1 MKQLQSG
8 QHKSKKVKMVIEIKS
23 DIFTD
28 IGNLRDVNH
37 LITLF
42 SDNRRYGYFCDISE
56 IEGTELYKSLLD
68 IDKLIIEEYFNKHIS
83 ESTKMDFWIE
93 SNSTDSSF
101 NLMEAKRYF
110 NQTFIIIL
118 ENRLNDSY
126 FLNALIEN
134 FKKRSKIIK
143 RHLDN
148 GWLDYGNGGGLDNII
163 NEVNAMMRS
172 FENLPKENHKYL
184 RCFVLVDSDKKFP
197 NDTIKQNRVKL
208 FQFLN
213 KISIP
218 YHELEKR
225 EMENYLPDEVIET
238 IENNNDFIQAY
249 LRLNDSQ
256 KDYFDL
262 EEGFTVNLDS
272 SSAEI
277 QELYANVSVADFKVL
292 RNNKIQLASSFKSEF
307 PKLFS
312 HPKTTQAALKNR
324 VSHQANDANELETI
338 LDKIS
343 KLL

>member
-1 MKQLQSG
+1 
-8 QHKSKKVKMVIEIKS
+8 MVIEIKS

-28 IGNLRDVNH
+28 IGNLKDVNY
-37 LITLF
+37 LIGLF
-42 SDNRRYGYFCDISE
+42 SNNRRYGYFCDISV
-56 IEGTELYKSLLD
+56 IEGTELYKNLLD
-68 IDKLIIEEYFNKHIS
+68 IDKLIIEEYFNKFIS
-83 ESTKMDFWIE
+83 ESTKMDFRIE
-93 SNSTDSSF
+93 CNSSPTTF
-101 NLMEAKRYF
+101 NLEEAKRYF
-110 NQTFIIIL
+110 IQPFIIIL

-126 FLNALIEN
+126 FLNALIAN

-163 NEVNAMMRS
+163 NEVNAMMKP

-197 NDTIKQNRVKL
+197 NDTTKQNRENL

-213 KISIP
+213 SVCIP

-225 EMENYLPDEVIET
+225 EMENYLPDEVIEI

-249 LRLNDSQ
+249 LRLDNLQ

-262 EEGFTVNLDS
+262 EEGFTENLNS
-272 SSAEI
+272 SSTEI
-277 QELYANVSVADFKVL
+277 QKLYANVSEEDYKVL
-292 RNNKIQLASSFKSEF
+292 RNNKIQLSSNFKSEF

-312 HPKTTQAALKNR
+312 HQKVTQEALKNR
-324 VSHQANDANELETI
+324 VSHQANDPNELETI
-338 LDKIS
+338 LDIIS
-343 KLL
+343 KSL

>member
-1 MKQLQSG
+1 
-8 QHKSKKVKMVIEIKS
+8 MVIEINS

-28 IGNLRDVNH
+28 IGNLRDVNY
-37 LITLF
+37 LIGLF
-42 SDNRRYGYFCDISE
+42 SNNRRYGYFCDISV
-56 IEGTELYKSLLD
+56 IEGTEVYKNLLD
-68 IDKLIIEEYFNKHIS
+68 IDKSIIEEYFNKHIS
-83 ESTKMDFWIE
+83 ESTKMDFRIE
-93 SNSTDSSF
+93 CNSSPTTF
-101 NLMEAKRYF
+101 NLEEAKRYF
-110 NQTFIIIL
+110 IQPFIIIL

-126 FLNALIEN
+126 FLNALITN

-163 NEVNAMMRS
+163 NEVNAMMRP
-172 FENLPKENHKYL
+172 FDKLPKENHKYL

-197 NDTIKQNRVKL
+197 TDTTKQNRENL

-213 KISIP
+213 SIGIP
-218 YHELEKR
+218 FHELEKR

-262 EEGFTVNLDS
+262 EEGVTENLN
-272 SSAEI
+272 SSAGEI
-277 QELYANVSVADFKVL
+277 QALYANVSEDDYKVL
-292 RNNKIQLASSFKSEF
+292 RNNKLQLTPGFKSEF

-312 HPKTTQAALKNR
+312 HQKVTQEALKNR
-324 VSHQANDANELETI
+324 VSHQVNDPNELETI

-343 KLL
+343 ILL

>member
-1 MKQLQSG
+1 
-8 QHKSKKVKMVIEIKS
+8 MVIEIKS

-28 IGNLRDVNH
+28 IGNLKDVNY
-37 LITLF
+37 LIGLF
-42 SDNRRYGYFCDISE
+42 SNNRRYGYFCDISV
-56 IEGTELYKSLLD
+56 IEGTELYKNLLD
-68 IDKLIIEEYFNKHIS
+68 IDKLIIEEYFNKLIS
-83 ESTKMDFWIE
+83 ESTKMDFRIE
-93 SNSTDSSF
+93 CNSSPTTF
-101 NLMEAKRYF
+101 NLEEAKRYF
-110 NQTFIIIL
+110 IQPFIIIL

-126 FLNALIEN
+126 FLNALIAN

-163 NEVNAMMRS
+163 NEVNAMMKP

-197 NDTIKQNRVKL
+197 NDTTKQNRENL

-213 KISIP
+213 SVCIP

-225 EMENYLPDEVIET
+225 EMENYLPDEVIEI

-249 LRLNDSQ
+249 LRLDNLQ

-262 EEGFTVNLDS
+262 EEGFTENLNS
-272 SSAEI
+272 SSTEI
-277 QELYANVSVADFKVL
+277 QKLYANVSEEDYKVL
-292 RNNKIQLASSFKSEF
+292 RNNKIQLSSNFKSEF

-312 HPKTTQAALKNR
+312 HQKVTQEALKNR
-324 VSHQANDANELETI
+324 VSHQANDPNELETI

-343 KLL
+343 KSL